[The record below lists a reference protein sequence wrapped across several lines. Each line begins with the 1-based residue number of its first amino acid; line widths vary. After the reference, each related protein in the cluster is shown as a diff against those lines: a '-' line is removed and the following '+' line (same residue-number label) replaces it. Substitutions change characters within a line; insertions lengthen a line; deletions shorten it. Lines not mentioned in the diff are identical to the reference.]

1 MSNAR
6 VSAAGLTGRTDA
18 RGQVTLPLT
27 AVPTDVMVDAE
38 GFLTATVHVTALRQ
52 TIEVSLEPLP
62 EFKIRSS
69 STRLV
74 RRHESRISHCGSKSS
89 IARRSKKPS

>member
-1 MSNAR
+1 MPSCLALLLTLFLSPQTEQPALTIHVTTEGRPVSNAR

-52 TIEVSLEPLP
+52 KIEVSLEPLP
-62 EFKIRSS
+62 
-69 STRLV
+69 
-74 RRHESRISHCGSKSS
+74 
-89 IARRSKKPS
+89 